1 VKVAARPS
9 SGRDCRPR
17 LRRCRLL
24 AALLSALVVAA
35 APAPAAPALI
45 RRCVEAYGGEAALAR
60 AARAVHQ
67 GTVTSLLHPGV
78 TGRIGRAYHRPGKLR
93 VEVDFGGEGEVRILD
108 GGRGWRQG
116 QEVSG
121 MHLAS
126 MILQAARLDLPS
138 LLSAWQDR
146 VEDRGGMELDGKT
159 LRVLAI
165 RVAPGLVVE
174 ADLDPAT
181 GRILRSRGT
190 STGGPNPLEFT
201 TTFSDFRTVDGLLVP
216 FHETNWA
223 NGRTTGETVL
233 ERVELPRELP
243 DELFRP

>member
-1 VKVAARPS
+1 M
-9 SGRDCRPR
+9 
-17 LRRCRLL
+17 
-24 AALLSALVVAA
+24 
-35 APAPAAPALI
+35 
-45 RRCVEAYGGEAALAR
+45 
-60 AARAVHQ
+60 VHE

-93 VEVDFGGEGEVRILD
+93 VEVDFAGDGEVRILD

-116 QEVSG
+116 EEVSG

-138 LLSAWQDR
+138 LLSAWQER
-146 VEDRGGMELDGKT
+146 VEDRGTMELDGKT
-159 LRVLAI
+159 LRVLAL

-190 STGGPNPLEFT
+190 SSGGPSPLEFT
-201 TTFSDFRTVDGLLVP
+201 TTFSDFRTVEGLLVP

-223 NGRTTGETVL
+223 NGRTTGETAL
-233 ERVELPRELP
+233 QRVELPRELP
-243 DELFRP
+243 DGMFRP